1 MDKQAQEVANK
12 LKLPQWEIG
21 PRYQS
26 VEVIGKGSYGQ
37 VIKAF
42 DR

>member
-1 MDKQAQEVANK
+1 MEKQEVNK
-12 LKLPQWEIG
+12 LKLPQWDIG

-26 VEVIGKGSYGQ
+26 LEVIGKGSYGQ
-37 VIKAF
+37 VVKAV